1 MIASSVTMK
10 RFYLLEWHTTR
21 LWTTLQ
27 IIPIFFKKIT
37 LCINAWIQ
45 KDLSKNNR
53 FSAKEETNHIRG
65 TGKRKKVPVSKIL
78 ESSGSLPLPHGPSF
92 IVETRDNNMQG
103 QLSNSSIIQAG
114 AALSIWVDFLAL
126 YCHKE
131 IHYRWSGGP
140 RSASGLFFYCA
151 KNYQKD
157 CNLIKLTFTCSKSKK
172 ERQSKV

>member
-1 MIASSVTMK
+1 MNTKGSIK
-10 RFYLLEWHTTR
+10 EQLF
-21 LWTTLQ
+21 
-27 IIPIFFKKIT
+27 
-37 LCINAWIQ
+37 
-45 KDLSKNNR
+45 LS
-53 FSAKEETNHIRG
+53 IRG

-78 ESSGSLPLPHGPSF
+78 ESSGSLPLPHGLSF

-114 AALSIWVDFLAL
+114 AALSVWIDFLTL

-131 IHYRWSGGP
+131 IHHKWSGGP

-172 ERQSKV
+172 ERQSKVKHLYNDNNYCTLILPFWCLYC